1 MLQDGYNPFLELTLR
16 ARKKISSVITHI
28 DTKWGSS
35 SVATGKL
42 ILVPYSTTVDK
53 VASEKRW
60 TLDDILVTAGDVYA
74 AMDSPPVFRLRSY
87 V

>member
-16 ARKKISSVITHI
+16 ARKKISSVIKHI

-35 SVATGKL
+35 SIATGKP
-42 ILVPYSTTVDK
+42 ILVPYSSTVDK
-53 VASEKRW
+53 VASDKRW
-60 TLDDILVTAGDVYA
+60 TLDDISVTAGDVYA
-74 AMDSPPVFRLRSY
+74 AMDSPAVFRLRSY